1 MLLRDL
7 FGWCLSIGIMLGLI
21 GNYTH
26 TSTLTVNLLFTI
38 SFLFGLYLS
47 HRRVI

>member
-7 FGWCLSIGIMLGLI
+7 FGWCLSIGMLLGLI
-21 GNYTH
+21 GYYTH
-26 TSTLTVNLLFTI
+26 TSTLTVELLFTI

-47 HRRVI
+47 HHRVI